1 MDRLKRDSKSG
12 RGRQIGIRVNDEE
25 HDQIQDA
32 AKANGERVQLWA
44 RKALITASGN
54 DPKPPVP
61 AKMGR
66 PTKEG

>member
-12 RGRQIGIRVNDEE
+12 RQPIGIRVDGEE
-25 HDQIQDA
+25 YEQIKEA
-32 AKANGERVQLWA
+32 ARRSGESIQLWI

-66 PTKEG
+66 PIKGD